1 MRAALPFFSL
11 FLASSCAFARQV
23 SVSTEPPLTAD
34 AIMARVAANQDR
46 AEADRAH
53 FVYVQ
58 HARVTSRKGSKVMCE
73 EITDSRVAPSDKGSE
88 QKIVKLDGRQLVK
101 GHYVTYTEI
110 PKPGKNTL
118 DGDTHKPAA
127 KEDQGDINVEL
138 GDDSTDRDLV
148 ENMRNNLT
156 NAKSKDGIAAN
167 LFPLNTKGQ
176 AEDTFRLLG
185 RGTMNGRNAYHVEF
199 SPKDKSDFGWKGNAW
214 FDAAEC
220 QPILVRTTMSRKIP
234 FAVRTML
241 GINLPGLGFTVVYA
255 PQDGKLW
262 FPVSFGTEFKIKV
275 LFFFNRTIVIA
286 AENRD
291 FERTH
296 VTSTVHTAEAAPIS
310 EPPQ

>member
-1 MRAALPFFSL
+1 
-11 FLASSCAFARQV
+11 
-23 SVSTEPPLTAD
+23 
-34 AIMARVAANQDR
+34 MARVAANQDR

-53 FVYVQ
+53 YVYVQ
-58 HARVTSRKGSKVMCE
+58 HARVTSRKGSKIMCE
-73 EITDSRVAPSDKGSE
+73 ETTDSRVTPSDKGSE
-88 QKIVKLDGRQLVK
+88 QKIVKLDGRLLVK
-101 GHYVTYTEI
+101 GRYVTYTALPRKRAKATQAAGQTETKPEEKDVDIEI
-110 PKPGKNTL
+110 
-118 DGDTHKPAA
+118 
-127 KEDQGDINVEL
+127 

-148 ENMRNNLT
+148 ENMRENLT
-156 NAKSKDGIAAN
+156 NRNSKDGIAAN
-167 LFPLNTKGQ
+167 LFPLNSKNQ

-185 RGTMNGRNAYHVEF
+185 RGPMNGRDAYHIEF
-199 SPKDKSDFGWKGNAW
+199 SPKDKSDFGWKGDAW
-214 FDAAEC
+214 IDSSEF
-220 QPILVRTTMSRKIP
+220 QPILVRTAMSRKIP

-296 VTSTVHTAEAAPIS
+296 VTTTVHTAEATPIPES
-310 EPPQ
+310 PQ